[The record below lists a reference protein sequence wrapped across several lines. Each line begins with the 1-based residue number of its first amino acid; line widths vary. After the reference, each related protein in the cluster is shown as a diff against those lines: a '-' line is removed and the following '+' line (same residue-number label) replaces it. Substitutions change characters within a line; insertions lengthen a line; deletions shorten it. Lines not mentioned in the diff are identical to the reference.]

1 MQSHQRITVSF
12 IYLFAVLIGGF
23 LGAAERIAILPAEI
37 ALRGPAARHGLLV
50 QALRGDQLASQIR
63 DGVTW
68 ESSDP
73 NVAIVDNGQV
83 VAQGN
88 GSAVLTAR
96 LGDVSATAHVEVS
109 GTEQAES
116 GSFRHDVQAVLTKR
130 GCNSGACHGALA
142 GKGGLKLSLRGYDT
156 LRDWETLTR
165 QARGRR
171 VELSDPG
178 RSLLLTK
185 PSGGLPHKGGLRM
198 ETDSLDYRIVA
209 AWIAAGAPA
218 PADDDPA
225 LDRIEVL
232 PAQTLVKPG
241 DEQQI
246 LVRAYYADGRVRDV
260 TPWAKFTS
268 TDETVASID
277 EQGRVRVTGHGE
289 GAVTAWFDSK
299 IVIAR
304 ITSPYANQVDPQVF
318 AQAPRQNF
326 VDGLV
331 LQQLQRLNL
340 PPSPPATDSEWIRR
354 VYLDTLGVL
363 PTPDE
368 VTAFLA
374 DTASDKRQQWI
385 EKLLER
391 PEFVDY
397 WTYKWSDILLLSGQN
412 LRPDA
417 VKSYYQW
424 IHQRVKQNQPW
435 DAFVREIVTAQGHTM
450 ENGATNFYSL
460 HQSPEEMSENV
471 SQAFLGLSIGCA
483 KCHNHPLEKW
493 TNDQYYAMA
502 NLFSRVRAKGWG
514 GDSRSGDG
522 KRTVFVVDKGELL
535 QPLTGRPQPPAP
547 LDGQPLD
554 MHASADRRLAL
565 AAWLTA
571 PENPYFTRAIVNR
584 VWANFF
590 AVGLVEPI
598 DDLRSSNPASNE
610 PLLAALAQHLVEHRY
625 DLKQL
630 IRVILQSATYARS
643 SQPLTENRAETRFYS
658 RYYPRRLMAEVLLDA
673 ISQVTAVPTPF
684 NQIEYPGAD
693 RQKTDFYP
701 LGTRAIQLYDSAVAS
716 YFLQTFGRNERQ
728 ITCECERTDEPSM
741 VQVLHMSNG
750 DTINQKLRAPEGRVA
765 KLLASDTPNYAII
778 EQAYLHALSRRPTD
792 AEMQSLL
799 AILNDSPTPDD
810 RKLAV
815 EDLFWSLLTSR
826 EFVFGH

>member
-1 MQSHQRITVSF
+1 MQSRNGCVIVLAWVMTTCITSLLQAADRIT
-12 IYLFAVLIGGF
+12 
-23 LGAAERIAILPAEI
+23 ILPAELM
-37 ALRGPAARHGLLV
+37 LRGSEARHGLLV
-50 QALRGDQLASQIR
+50 QSLQGEQLASQIR
-63 DGVTW
+63 EGLVW
-68 ESSDP
+68 ESSNP
-73 NVAIVDNGQV
+73 QVAVVEQDQV
-83 VAQGN
+83 IPKGN
-88 GSAVLTAR
+88 GTTLVTAR
-96 LGDVSATAHVEVS
+96 VGEAMATAMVEV
-109 GTEQAES
+109 TAMETPES
-116 GSFRHDVQAVLTKR
+116 WSFQHDVQAVLTKR

-156 LRDWETLTR
+156 PRDWETLTR

-171 VELSDPG
+171 VELADPG

-185 PSGGLPHKGGLRM
+185 PSGGLPHKGGLRF
-198 ETDSLDYRIVA
+198 ETNSLDYRILA
-209 AWIAAGAPA
+209 EWIAAGAPA
-218 PADDDPA
+218 PQADDAA
-225 LDRIEVL
+225 LERIEVL
-232 PAQTLVKPG
+232 PAQTLVQPG
-241 DEQQI
+241 HEQQI

-277 EQGRVRVTGHGE
+277 DQGRIRVTGHGE
-289 GAVTAWFDSK
+289 GAVTAWFASK

-304 ITSPYANQVDPQVF
+304 VTSPYPNQVDPALF
-318 AQAPRQNF
+318 AQAPRNSF
-326 VDGLV
+326 VDELV
-331 LQQLQRLNL
+331 LQQLQRLHL

-354 VYLDTLGVL
+354 AFLDTLGIL

-374 DTASDKRQQWI
+374 DSSPHKRQQLI
-385 EKLLER
+385 DKLLDR

-417 VKSYYQW
+417 IKSYYQW
-424 IHQRVKQNQPW
+424 IHKKVAANTHW
-435 DAFVREIVTAQGHTM
+435 DAFVREIVTAQGNTF

-493 TNDQYYAMA
+493 TNDQYYSMA

-535 QPLTGRPQPPAP
+535 QPLTGKPQPPAP
-547 LDGQPLD
+547 LDGQPLE
-554 MHASADRRLAL
+554 MHSTVDRRLAL
-565 AAWLTA
+565 AEWLTS
-571 PENPYFTRAIVNR
+571 PDNPYFTRAIVNR

-590 AVGLVEPI
+590 SVGLVESI

-610 PLLAALAQHLVEHRY
+610 PLLAALTQYVIEHQY

-630 IRVILQSATYARS
+630 IRLILQSETYARS
-643 SQPLTENRAETRFYS
+643 SEPLAENRTETRFYS

-673 ISQVTAVPTPF
+673 ISQVTDVPTPF

-701 LGTRAIQLYDSAVAS
+701 LGTRALQLYDSAVAS

-750 DTINQKLRAPEGRVA
+750 DTINQKLRNPEGRVA
-765 KLLASDTPNYAII
+765 KWLAANLPNEQLI
-778 EQAYLHALSRRPTD
+778 EQAYLHALSRRPT
-792 AEMQSLL
+792 ETERQSLL
-799 AILNDSPTPDD
+799 GLLNEATTPAD
-810 RKLAV
+810 RQLAT
-815 EDLFWSLLTSR
+815 EDLLWSLLTSR